1 VLQFPIPASLRTTV
15 DVGFAIACAVFALW
29 SGWGWEKDKLEE
41 DDDRNGRLRFSL
53 LSRPS
58 TYVVLLS
65 ALCFVWSSLNVQE
78 VHSAFLAELSY
89 WGIFGGFVVRYWE
102 YRGLRE

>member
-1 VLQFPIPASLRTTV
+1 
-15 DVGFAIACAVFALW
+15 VFALW

-41 DDDRNGRLRFSL
+41 DDDRNGRFRFSL

-78 VHSAFLAELSY
+78 VHSGFLAELSY
-89 WGIFGGFVVRYWE
+89 WGIFGGFVIRYWE